1 MLNVEAEPLVMAFK
15 CEVAKMRDRDASDL
29 EIQAMLEIVEQSIRW
44 RETENRESLVMAPK
58 GRQGFAIKVST
69 L

>member
-29 EIQAMLEIVEQSIRW
+29 RFKRCSNLLSSQSVGERRRIGSRL
-44 RETENRESLVMAPK
+44 SSP
-58 GRQGFAIKVST
+58 
-69 L
+69 

>member
-44 RETENRESLVMAPK
+44 RETENRESFVIALREVA
-58 GRQGFAIKVST
+58 GVAH
-69 L
+69 